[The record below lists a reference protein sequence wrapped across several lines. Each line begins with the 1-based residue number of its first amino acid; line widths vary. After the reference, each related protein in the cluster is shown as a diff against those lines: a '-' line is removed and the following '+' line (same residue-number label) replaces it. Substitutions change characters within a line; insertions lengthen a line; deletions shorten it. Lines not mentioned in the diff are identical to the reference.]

1 MTSNLGGK
9 AIDLWSELIASEG
22 SDLQEEA
29 SVEEVYRRRK
39 PTQKTVHPP
48 HPKQNLGSN
57 GCNVNRVS
65 LAAVDS
71 KRISWNRALSIRGR
85 VSIAVEACIDRQRQ
99 CKQAKRK
106 GKPALPKGKYVQPTN
121 FDKERAYFQEVDAF
135 ELLEESP
142 SPKSFSTWTS
152 SQFDS
157 STIPSLCSRIEKWL
171 ISKKSKYSLAPSS
184 TLSKILET
192 PLGSIEPIGGIHLD
206 KFKLKTPENSARD
219 RDAHWCSIQRRF
231 IFSIND
237 IDALKIDSND
247 NRSNRAEEMR
257 TEDRE
262 DIEVAVKKLS
272 LTSTSTS
279 FHKYDLDPLSAL
291 LAVCGQSTPSTLKD
305 VFSNYCEL
313 ETIVKVGE
321 GTYGEAFKV
330 GNTVCKVVP
339 IDGDLKVN
347 GEIQKRSVELLEEV
361 ILSRTLN
368 SLRSNERCADN
379 FCTTFIRTIDLRVC
393 QGSYD
398 AVLVKAWED
407 WDEKH
412 GSENDHPKEFPEKQL
427 YVVFVLQH
435 GGKDL
440 ESFVLLNYDEAQSLL
455 VQVTA
460 ALAVAEA
467 AYQFEHRDLHWSDYS
482 SIYSYFSRFFSLATD
497 LHHVF
502 IARGNVLLSRN
513 DYEALQFTLESKNMT
528 VKTFG
533 LQISIIDFTLS
544 RINTG
549 EDILFLDLSSDPY
562 LFKGPRG
569 DRQSET
575 YRKMKEVTGDC
586 WEGSFPR
593 TNVLWLLYLVDILL
607 LKKSFERSSKHE
619 RELRAFKKR
628 LDKYTSTKEAIY
640 DQFFSELIVWSS
652 SVE

>member
-1 MTSNLGGK
+1 MNSKPAGK
-9 AIDLWSELIASEG
+9 GIDLWSELIASEG
-22 SDLQEEA
+22 SEGQEEA
-29 SVEEVYRRRK
+29 RVEEVYRRRR
-39 PTQKTVHPP
+39 PSQKTVHEVPL
-48 HPKQNLGSN
+48 KQNLGSN
-57 GCNVNRVS
+57 LRDVNRLS
-65 LAAVDS
+65 FAAVNS

-85 VSIAVEACIDRQRQ
+85 ASIAVEACLDHQLRH
-99 CKQAKRK
+99 KEAKRK
-106 GKPALPKGKYVQPTN
+106 GKPALPKGKFVQPTN
-121 FDKERAYFQEVDAF
+121 FDRERAYFQEVDAF

-142 SPKSFSTWTS
+142 SPKRFGTWAS

-157 STIPSLCSRIEKWL
+157 AALPSLCSKIEKWL
-171 ISKKSKYSLAPSS
+171 ISKKSNYSLAPSS

-192 PLGSIEPIGGIHLD
+192 PLESREPIGGKHLD
-206 KFKLKTPENSARD
+206 KFNLGTPDKSAREI
-219 RDAHWCSIQRRF
+219 DARLCSIQRRF
-231 IFSIND
+231 ISSLND
-237 IDALKIDSND
+237 IDALEIDSTRD
-247 NRSNRAEEMR
+247 NRSTRAEDVS
-257 TEDRE
+257 TEDRA
-262 DIEVAVKKLS
+262 DLEVSVKKLS

-279 FHKYDLDPLSAL
+279 FHNYNLDPFNAL
-291 LAVCGQSTPSTLKD
+291 LAVCGQSAPSTLKD
-305 VFSNYCEL
+305 AFSNYCDP

-321 GTYGEAFKV
+321 GTYGEAFKA
-330 GNTVCKVVP
+330 GNTVCKIVP
-339 IDGDLKVN
+339 IDGDLQVN
-347 GEIQKRSVELLEEV
+347 GEVQKRSEELLEEV

-368 SLRSNERCADN
+368 SLRNQEGGADN

-398 AVLVKAWED
+398 ALLIKAWED

-412 GSENDHPKEFPEKQL
+412 GSENDHPKEFPEKQC

-440 ESFVLLNYDEAQSLL
+440 ESFVLLNFDEAQSLL

-467 AYQFEHRDLHWSDYS
+467 AYEFEHRDLHW
-482 SIYSYFSRFFSLATD
+482 
-497 LHHVF
+497 
-502 IARGNVLLSRN
+502 GNVLLSRN
-513 DYEALQFTLESKNMT
+513 DSEALQFTLEGKNMT
-528 VKTFG
+528 VQTFG

-549 EDILFLDLSSDPY
+549 EDILFLDLSSDPD
-562 LFKGPRG
+562 LFKGAKG

-593 TNVLWLLYLVDILL
+593 TNVLWLLYLVHILL

-628 LDKYTSTKEAIY
+628 LDKYNSAKEAIF
-640 DQFFSELIVWSS
+640 DPFFNELIFWSS